1 MSPAETLIT
10 LTPPSFVVDMT
21 SGYAL
26 ARSLYDGIGRYIFPI
41 RSFNLDPP
49 RIGLPRAV
57 YMKAQMTA
65 VDPPNSSMTVIEWL
79 LRNLNLRP
87 DQIYALPGTVTRPIA
102 ATDLTVGD
110 TIIDGDVRWKVERVE
125 ITNASAESDRMID
138 FWIEGGKRCNV
149 HPRGTLLV
157 ERDV

>member
-1 MSPAETLIT
+1 MYIASIIASLLLAATAEGPLPLPPPLKQCRCPA
-10 LTPPSFVVDMT
+10 
-21 SGYAL
+21 GYPYHQSAACCIRIL
-26 ARSLYDGIGRYIFPI
+26 RS
-41 RSFNLDPP
+41 
-49 RIGLPRAV
+49 
-57 YMKAQMTA
+57 
-65 VDPPNSSMTVIEWL
+65 
-79 LRNLNLRP
+79 

>member
-1 MSPAETLIT
+1 MSPVETLIT
-10 LTPPSFVVDMT
+10 LTPPSFVVDVT
-21 SGYAL
+21 SGYTL

-41 RSFNLDPP
+41 RSFSLEVP

-57 YMKAQMTA
+57 YMKAQTMA
-65 VDPPNSSMTVIEWL
+65 VDPANSPMTVLEWL

-87 DQIYALPGTVTRPIA
+87 DQIYALPGSVRSIA

-110 TIIDGDVRWKVERVE
+110 IVIHEHFRHTVTRVE
-125 ITNASAESDRMID
+125 ITNDLTTNMQNIR
-138 FWIEGGKRCNV
+138 FWTANGTSLSI

-157 ERDV
+157 ERDA

>member
-1 MSPAETLIT
+1 MSPVETLIT

-21 SGYAL
+21 SGYTL

-65 VDPPNSSMTVIEWL
+65 VDPPNSSMTVLEWL

-87 DQIYALPGTVTRPIA
+87 DQIYALPGTVTCA
-102 ATDLTVGD
+102 AQAGRTTW
-110 TIIDGDVRWKVERVE
+110 R
-125 ITNASAESDRMID
+125 S
-138 FWIEGGKRCNV
+138 GGPSTEETSLPPPARS
-149 HPRGTLLV
+149 
-157 ERDV
+157 

>member
-1 MSPAETLIT
+1 MSPTETLIT

-21 SGYAL
+21 NGATLS
-26 ARSLYDGIGRYIFPI
+26 RSLYDGIGRYIFPI
-41 RSFNLDPP
+41 RSFNLEPP

-57 YMKAQMTA
+57 YFKAQTTA
-65 VDPPNSSMTVIEWL
+65 VDPAHSSMSVLDWL
-79 LRNLNLRP
+79 LRNLNLKP
-87 DQIYALPGTVTRPIA
+87 DHIYALPGTITRPIA

-125 ITNASAESDRMID
+125 ITNASVESDRMID
-138 FWIEGGKRCNV
+138 FWIEGGKRCKV